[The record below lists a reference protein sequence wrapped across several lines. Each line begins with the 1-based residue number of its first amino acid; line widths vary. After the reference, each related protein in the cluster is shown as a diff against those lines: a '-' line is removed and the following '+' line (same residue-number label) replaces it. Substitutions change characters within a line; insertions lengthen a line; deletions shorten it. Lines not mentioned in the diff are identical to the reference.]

1 MCWNWAFTTR
11 LDSWNRVSSFH
22 LGFNFFS
29 SLATRLCSRRNKVC
43 IAPNG
48 GCSLTRRS
56 PKRIADLR
64 CFLITLG
71 RASFWAIIVSQEN
84 ITQTGCPINMETRS
98 TLIFSFCISATAK
111 VKPLL
116 KSLDSNLQGATLIL
130 IFFKKLDYFLGSAK
144 NKTRRGFTFAVALIQ
159 NEKVRAERVSIL
171 KGHPVYW
178 PCPT

>member
-1 MCWNWAFTTR
+1 MFP
-11 LDSWNRVSSFH
+11 DYS
-22 LGFNFFS
+22 
-29 SLATRLCSRRNKVC
+29 
-43 IAPNG
+43 
-48 GCSLTRRS
+48 
-56 PKRIADLR
+56 
-64 CFLITLG
+64 

-144 NKTRRGFTFAVALIQ
+144 NETKPNFFFGCHAPTPFFQ
-159 NEKVRAERVSIL
+159 NVPRFCFFRFMYPGTWIWENKIL
-171 KGHPVYW
+171 RHFWKKGVGAWCQKKFPFRFFFCR
-178 PCPT
+178 P